1 MKNITFKFEL
11 VDRLTKDGKY
21 PIQLRI
27 TQNGKHKRKMSVLR
41 VKSKKDFNKNAS
53 QDNWIRPSEPNHK
66 KWNQIL
72 SDELANVKT
81 LYKEELNK
89 GGVTAS
95 KLIEKINS
103 KYQDHSFLQIIKE
116 RGKQLELEGGIRNV
130 RKYVGLA
137 NKLEIYLQSKGKKDL
152 VVSEFDTKFLS
163 EFRTYL
169 FTLRNVKHQD
179 KSLHPNTIAGIMNT
193 LKAVVNHTINTLK
206 YMKMDENPFIGT
218 KYCSEIDT
226 QRNQLSE
233 SEITLLE
240 NNKLEP
246 YSLQWHCCNFFLFSL
261 YMGGIRA
268 GDLIQMKWCHIK
280 DGNRL
285 NFQSEKTSKWYNL
298 EIHSLP
304 NKILK
309 FYSNEDIQPL
319 DYIFPFLKNNT
330 TFHHVTN
337 NDEKKTLKLEVNKK
351 RLRTVNNKNSLI
363 NKYLK
368 KVRTNCGIETEFTC
382 HISRHSFGRKAKDNN
397 VDSLHLKTIYQHSS
411 IRETDRYMGGF
422 PSCETD
428 KILAGLFDKSYNKKN
443 ILCKF
448 ILGLD
453 EERLDKLIDFV
464 QKEITSPQPFE
475 SHQLSMLKM
484 NF

>member
-27 TQNGKHKRKMSVLR
+27 TQDGKHKRKMSVLR

-72 SDELANVKT
+72 SDELTNVKT
-81 LYKEELNK
+81 RYKEELNK

-103 KYQDHSFLQIIKE
+103 KFQDYSFLQIIRD

-137 NKLEIYLQSKGKKDL
+137 NKLEIYLKSKGKKDL

-169 FTLRNVKHQD
+169 FTLRNVKHHD

-218 KYCSEIDT
+218 KYCSEIET
-226 QRNQLSE
+226 KRNQLTE
-233 SEITLLE
+233 KEISILE
-240 NNKLEP
+240 NVELLPNSLE
-246 YSLQWHCCNFFLFSL
+246 WHARNLFLFSL

-268 GDLIQMKWCHIK
+268 GDMIQMKWCHIK

-285 NFQSEKTSKWYNL
+285 NFQSEKTGKWYNI
-298 EIHSLP
+298 EIHALP
-304 NKILK
+304 MEILK
-309 FYSNEDIQPL
+309 SYYNGYNLQL
-319 DYIFPFLKNNT
+319 DFIFPFLKNDT
-330 TFHHVTN
+330 SYHKATN
-337 NDEKKTLKLEVNKK
+337 NDEKKTLSLEVNKI
-351 RLRTVNNKNSLI
+351 RLRAVNSKNSLI
-363 NKYLK
+363 NKYLR
-368 KVRTNCGIETEFTC
+368 KVRTICGIETEFTF

-397 VDSLHLKTIYQHSS
+397 VDNLHLKSIYQHASL
-411 IRETDRYMGGF
+411 RETEGYMGNF
-422 PSCETD
+422 PSSEID
-428 KILAGLFDKSYNKKN
+428 KVLAGLFDKNFNKKN
-443 ILCKF
+443 NLYKLIS
-448 ILGLD
+448 GLD

-464 QKEITSPQPFE
+464 QKEIANHQPFE